1 MGTSKPST
9 ATTWPPTEEFAPRGY
24 GALAGRWGR
33 ELEGFVRKVM
43 AIVWKDLVAEL
54 RTKEIFTS
62 MFIFALLVVII
73 FNFAFELRRV
83 EIDAIGPGIL
93 WVAFTF
99 AGVLGLNRAFVLE
112 KDRGCLEGLMLCP
125 VDRSAI
131 YVGKLVGNLIFM
143 TVMEAIALPI
153 FAILSNMPI
162 LQPGLIPII
171 FLGTLGFAA
180 VGTLFSAMAVNT
192 RTREVMLP
200 VLLFPIV
207 VPVII
212 AAVKATGQ
220 VLGGK
225 PLSAVAGWLNML
237 ITFDV
242 IFLVVAFLTF
252 EFVVEE

>member
-1 MGTSKPST
+1 M
-9 ATTWPPTEEFAPRGY
+9 WLPTEELAPRGY
-24 GALAGRWGR
+24 RVRVSRWG
-33 ELEGFVRKVM
+33 EGVKRFARKVA

-62 MFIFALLVVII
+62 MFVFALLVVVI

-83 EIDAIGPGIL
+83 ELEAIGPGVL

-131 YVGKLVGNLIFM
+131 YVGKLVGILIFM
-143 TVMEAIALPI
+143 TIMEAIALPI
-153 FAILSNMPI
+153 FAVLSNLP
-162 LQPGLIPII
+162 LFFPGLIPII
-171 FLGTLGFAA
+171 FLGTLGFAT

-220 VLGGK
+220 VLGGQ
-225 PLSAVAGWLNML
+225 PLSATADWLNLMVA
-237 ITFDV
+237 FDV
-242 IFLVVAFLTF
+242 IFFIVAVLAF
-252 EFVVEE
+252 EYVVEE

>member
-1 MGTSKPST
+1 MKRFT
-9 ATTWPPTEEFAPRGY
+9 
-24 GALAGRWGR
+24 
-33 ELEGFVRKVM
+33 RKVM
-43 AIVWKDLVAEL
+43 AIVWKDLVAEM

-62 MFIFALLVVII
+62 MFVFAFLVVVI
-73 FNFAFELRRV
+73 FNFAFELKRV
-83 EIDAIGPGIL
+83 ELDAIGPGIL

-112 KDRGCLEGLMLCP
+112 KDRDCLEGLMLCP
-125 VDRSAI
+125 VDRSVI
-131 YVGKLVGNLIFM
+131 YVGKLVGILIFM

-153 FAILSNMPI
+153 FAVLSNLP
-162 LQPGLIPII
+162 LFLPELIPII
-171 FLGTLGFAA
+171 FLGTLGFAT

-220 VLGGK
+220 VLGGH
-225 PLSAVAGWLNML
+225 PLSAAADWLNL
-237 ITFDV
+237 LVAFDV
-242 IFLVVAFLTF
+242 IFFVVAFLTF
-252 EFVVEE
+252 EYVIEE